1 MNLISVVLILDL
13 FQFIALLSG
22 NNFGPA
28 YGVFRLLTC
37 NPEKIYWQPC
47 LLFKNYAVFFVSHY
61 CWWSFTS
68 WSKWKDFRYR
78 AVKDTYKTI
87 NVLFSW
93 TDRRWPEQKRGEDY
107 GEEGAKITLFNPTQI
122 IPSSMMNVRTKKQS
136 NGRFSFYLSISWLKS
151 LIQIHHLCFQW
162 TRLSVFP
169 SIWHSNQ

>member
-1 MNLISVVLILDL
+1 MSYWFSTCFNLC
-13 FQFIALLSG
+13 IALLSG

-47 LLFKNYAVFFVSHY
+47 LLFKNSAVFFVSHY

-68 WSKWKDFRYR
+68 WSKRKEFWCK
-78 AVKDTYKTI
+78 AVKDTYKTV

-93 TDRRWPEQKRGEDY
+93 TDRRWPEPKRGEDY

-151 LIQIHHLCFQW
+151 LIQIHHLCFRW